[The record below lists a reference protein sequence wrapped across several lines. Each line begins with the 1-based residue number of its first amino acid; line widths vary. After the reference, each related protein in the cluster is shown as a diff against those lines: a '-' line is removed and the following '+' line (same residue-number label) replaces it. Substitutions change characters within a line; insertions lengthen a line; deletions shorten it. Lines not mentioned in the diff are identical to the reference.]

1 MKVYDSWNN
10 SKEVSKSKEQFDIAN
25 KLYPERFLTSKPK
38 SELPKKKKEKKE
50 AEEAE

>member
-1 MKVYDSWNN
+1 MKVYDTWNN

-25 KLYPERFLTSKPK
+25 KLYPERFLTSKPQTD
-38 SELPKKKKEKKE
+38 LPKKKKEKKE